1 MKIIHIAD
9 VHWRGLVRHKEY
21 KSSFEYFFNDIKQL
35 NPDIIYVGGDIVH
48 SKTHGISP
56 ELIQSLSWWFK
67 SLTNIADTHVILG
80 NHDGL
85 ILNKDRQDTITPII
99 DALDIDNLYLYKES
113 GVYNVPRFPD
123 FNFCV
128 FSCFDEDGWNRII
141 PEDDKVNI
149 AFYHGSVHR
158 AKTDSG
164 WELDG
169 EIDLKTLDSFDF
181 GLLGDIHRYQYL
193 DPDKRFAYSGS
204 TIQQNYGESK
214 KKGYI
219 VWDITDKDT
228 YKSEYREI
236 RNDYP
241 FITLQWHGNV
251 YATADPKICVEN
263 AKYRI
268 RSLYPLDQKSIKEIG
283 KFLKSNYSAQEV
295 VFKVDKNQ
303 SYATDS
309 EVQTKI
315 SIGKSDK
322 GYIKDV
328 VREFY
333 SKENFTDSELSDMD
347 NIIDKCFD
355 ELKQIKKSDLVWN
368 LDRLEFSNLFSY
380 GENNYIDFT
389 SKSGITGIFGKNRIG
404 KSSIIGAIMYTL
416 FNSSDRGSIKNEHIV
431 NKRKMWGEGTAYI
444 TSGGIH
450 YRVTRR
456 TTLRETKKGEVYS
469 KTMLSIYE
477 VTESGEIIRD
487 MSGEQRRDT
496 EIILR
501 KIIGQ
506 HDDFLMT
513 SAASQGNMNN
523 FIELS
528 SSARKT
534 IINKFLNVNI
544 FDDLYD
550 IVRDT
555 SQDNRVLLKK
565 MDARNWSSEELKLS
579 GMMKSKKNR
588 IKTIK
593 DEIKSEKE
601 RLASLKEINPDLNVK
616 YTKTDLDNID
626 NRIRSTEAKSTHFED
641 VLSNLITKFSS
652 IENYL
657 DNIND
662 EISQIDVEKIR
673 ELKEER
679 SNVEKIIIRHTS
691 TLRTEEVELK
701 RMNKSAKILDQV
713 PCGQQ
718 FSNCKFIKNSYKDKN
733 NLPIQEERVKNAK
746 LNLREAN
753 KQLRNICK
761 TDIDGQLD
769 RYRVLSINQNK
780 YLKQKVTYNSDI
792 DKMQKN
798 IDLLAVDLER
808 LQEKRTEISDH
819 VASNDDEEIA
829 NIVNILDI
837 SVRNLEKEMMSLSR
851 EVGVLENRKETL
863 KKEEDLFNHL
873 CQESRIYDALL
884 TAFSKKGIPVFLI
897 KRVLPQINEEIK
909 NAIEVLV
916 GFTVDIEYSK
926 KDELEIYINYGDS
939 KRIIELCSGMEK
951 MMASLALRFV
961 LTNLSTLPRSNM
973 LIIDEGFGALDSGNI
988 SACNEFLT
996 NLKKWYKNIMIISHI
1011 DVIKDTVD
1019 NIMEI
1024 TRDVID
1030 TKVTF
1035 K

>member
-1 MKIIHIAD
+1 
-9 VHWRGLVRHKEY
+9 
-21 KSSFEYFFNDIKQL
+21 
-35 NPDIIYVGGDIVH
+35 
-48 SKTHGISP
+48 
-56 ELIQSLSWWFK
+56 
-67 SLTNIADTHVILG
+67 
-80 NHDGL
+80 
-85 ILNKDRQDTITPII
+85 
-99 DALDIDNLYLYKES
+99 
-113 GVYNVPRFPD
+113 
-123 FNFCV
+123 
-128 FSCFDEDGWNRII
+128 
-141 PEDDKVNI
+141 
-149 AFYHGSVHR
+149 
-158 AKTDSG
+158 
-164 WELDG
+164 
-169 EIDLKTLDSFDF
+169 
-181 GLLGDIHRYQYL
+181 
-193 DPDKRFAYSGS
+193 
-204 TIQQNYGESK
+204 
-214 KKGYI
+214 
-219 VWDITDKDT
+219 
-228 YKSEYREI
+228 
-236 RNDYP
+236 
-241 FITLQWHGNV
+241 
-251 YATADPKICVEN
+251 
-263 AKYRI
+263 
-268 RSLYPLDQKSIKEIG
+268 
-283 KFLKSNYSAQEV
+283 
-295 VFKVDKNQ
+295 
-303 SYATDS
+303 
-309 EVQTKI
+309 
-315 SIGKSDK
+315 
-322 GYIKDV
+322 
-328 VREFY
+328 
-333 SKENFTDSELSDMD
+333 
-347 NIIDKCFD
+347 
-355 ELKQIKKSDLVWN
+355 
-368 LDRLEFSNLFSY
+368 
-380 GENNYIDFT
+380 
-389 SKSGITGIFGKNRIG
+389 
-404 KSSIIGAIMYTL
+404 
-416 FNSSDRGSIKNEHIV
+416 
-431 NKRKMWGEGTAYI
+431 
-444 TSGGIH
+444 
-450 YRVTRR
+450 
-456 TTLRETKKGEVYS
+456 
-469 KTMLSIYE
+469 
-477 VTESGEIIRD
+477 